1 MRKNVKQ
8 QFALRVLSTAALM
21 AMVSSIATAAF
32 ADTYDLTK
40 GSVTVETKANGIT
53 YVTQKDDKQVDGFAR
68 NKNNEVLNEHPDD
81 TGVTITSDG
90 KQTSNTITVETAKDQ
105 TTDVTL
111 EDVFINREGA
121 RNSDAEAALTVKGDG
136 DTNIELNGSNT
147 LSSTGAHAGLE
158 KTDAECSGTLTI
170 TDDKNDNGSDNN
182 GSEKKKDKY
191 GYSTGGDTGTL
202 AVIGGGSGGAGIG
215 GQGGPHDD
223 SRAQEIHDASNITIT
238 GGNISAGHTP
248 EGCDYNA
255 HWNPGAGIGG
265 GSHGGDGT
273 NITITGNAN
282 VDAYGSYYA
291 AGIGGADYYSK
302 KAEDGNWYTLGG
314 NGENITISGNAK
326 VTAQGGD
333 ASGIGGGEYGAGK
346 NIQIKDH
353 ADVHAYSGGQGA
365 GIGGGR
371 CCGGEVSISDN
382 ATVVA
387 KGENGG
393 SGIGSGCY
401 DGNPVP
407 SNRIDTTVTISD
419 NANVTAVGDALSAA
433 IGNGYKYNNIGKTD
447 ITITGGTITAIS
459 GSTYTHDDWLPSAIG
474 GSAQDEYGNP
484 VQNVTVTINGTTGN
498 TTINASCVNNIE
510 SAISKGNGTADIIGY
525 DTDGVSP
532 FGEDHSV
539 VVRMYKKGALTL
551 KDWDQNTHRYKSID
565 YNHGELYQ
573 TVHNRKYMEE
583 HPEIVD
589 PNKLKDG
596 DLHDW
601 QPDPDGKY
609 KAPTLE
615 EDGYVDCI
623 CSIDKCGQTK
633 RVVLPKLTPEPSEPD
648 VPGDNTPN
656 TPNKPDTP
664 KQPDGTTPAP
674 VTPDAPAQDGTA
686 PADTPAADTTADAA
700 VVPADAQNVV
710 QDAKPE
716 AAAAASTTAPT
727 AAAAVLPQ
735 TGANWLAV
743 VGTALSGLFLLAAG
757 FVLDRKNRRMN

>member
-8 QFALRVLSTAALM
+8 QLALRVLSTAALM

-32 ADTYDLTK
+32 ADTYDLNK
-40 GSVTVETKANGIT
+40 GSVTVETKEDGFT
-53 YVTQKDDKQVDGFAR
+53 YVTQKDDKQADGYAR
-68 NKNNEVLNEHPDD
+68 NENDD
-81 TGVTITSDG
+81 ILHDYQDKTGVTITSDG
-90 KQTSNTITVETAKDQ
+90 RQTSNTITVETAKDQ

-121 RNSDAEAALTVKGDG
+121 RNSNSEAALTVKGDG
-136 DTNIELNGSNT
+136 DTNIELNGNNT

-170 TDDKNDNGSDNN
+170 TDDKNNNGSD
-182 GSEKKKDKY
+182 KKKDEY

-215 GQGGPHDD
+215 GQGRIESD

-248 EGCDYNA
+248 DGCNYNY

-291 AGIGGADYYSK
+291 AGIGGSDYIWDDRGDKSYSS
-302 KAEDGNWYTLGG
+302 GG

-326 VTAQGGD
+326 VTARGWD
-333 ASGIGGGEYGAGK
+333 AAGIGGAEYGAGK
-346 NIQIKDH
+346 NIQIKDN
-353 ADVHAYSGGQGA
+353 ADVHAYSGGNGA

-371 CCGGEVSISDN
+371 GCGGEVSISGN
-382 ATVVA
+382 ATVFA
-387 KGENGG
+387 QGNNGG
-393 SGIGSGCY
+393 SGIGSGDYNC
-401 DGNPVP
+401 NEVAPE
-407 SNRIDTTVTISD
+407 RRDTTVTISD
-419 NANVTAVGDALSAA
+419 NATVTAIGSYHSAG
-433 IGNGYKYNNIGKTD
+433 IGNGSDHRNVGKTD
-447 ITITGGTITAIS
+447 ITITGGTVNAIS
-459 GSTYTHDDWLPSAIG
+459 GSKFASAIG
-474 GSAQDEYGNP
+474 GSTDYEDGSPA
-484 VQNVTVTINGTTGN
+484 QNVTVTINGTTGN
-498 TTINASCVNNIE
+498 TTINASCTEDVE

-525 DTDGVSP
+525 DADGVSP

-551 KDWDQNTHRYKSID
+551 KDWDQNTHRYNSID

-573 TVHNRKYMEE
+573 TVHNRKYMDEN
-583 HPEIVD
+583 
-589 PNKLKDG
+589 PNIDTKKLEDE

-601 QPDPDGKY
+601 KLVGKVVE
-609 KAPTLE
+609 PTLE
-615 EDGYVDCI
+615 KDGYADYI

-633 RVVLPKLTPEPSEPD
+633 HVVLPKLTPEPSEPD
-648 VPGDNTPN
+648 TPS
-656 TPNKPDTP
+656 TPETPDTP
-664 KQPDGTTPAP
+664 DTPSTPDTPEVTPADP
-674 VTPDAPAQDGTA
+674 AVTPDAVQ
-686 PADTPAADTTADAA
+686 ADAVPADAA
-700 VVPADAQNVV
+700 VTPAAAQNVV
-710 QDAKPE
+710 QDAKP
-716 AAAAASTTAPT
+716 AAAAT
-727 AAAAVLPQ
+727 AAVSAAALPQ

-743 VGTALSGLFLLAAG
+743 AGSALSGLFLLAAG
-757 FVLDRKNRRMN
+757 FVLDRKGRRMN

>member
-1 MRKNVKQ
+1 MRKNVKKQ
-8 QFALRVLSTAALM
+8 LALRVLSTAALV

-32 ADTYDLTK
+32 ADTYDLNK
-40 GSVTVETKANGIT
+40 GSVTVETKENGIT
-53 YVTQKDDKQVDGFAR
+53 YVTQLDNTQKDGYARNDKDDILHDYQDK
-68 NKNNEVLNEHPDD
+68 
-81 TGVTITSDG
+81 TGVTITSGG
-90 KQTSNTITVETAKDQ
+90 KQTENTITVETAKDQ

-121 RNSDAEAALTVKGDG
+121 WSSDSEAALTVKGDG
-136 DTNIELNGSNT
+136 DTNIELNGNNT

-170 TDDKNDNGSDNN
+170 TDDKNDDGSD
-182 GSEKKKDKY
+182 KKKDEY

-215 GQGGPHDD
+215 GQGRIESD

-291 AGIGGADYYSK
+291 AGIGGSDYIWDDRGDKSYSS
-302 KAEDGNWYTLGG
+302 GG

-326 VTAQGGD
+326 VTARGWD
-333 ASGIGGGEYGAGK
+333 AAGIGGAEYGAGK
-346 NIQIKDH
+346 NIQIKDN
-353 ADVHAYSGGQGA
+353 ADVHAYAGPNGA

-371 CCGGEVSISDN
+371 GCGGEVSISGN
-382 ATVVA
+382 ATVFA
-387 KGENGG
+387 QGDNGG
-393 SGIGSGCY
+393 AGIGSGDY
-401 DGNPVP
+401 N
-407 SNRIDTTVTISD
+407 SNDVAPERRDTTVTISD
-419 NANVTAVGDALSAA
+419 NATVTAIGSFNSAG
-433 IGNGYKYNNIGKTD
+433 IGNGSNHRNVGKTD
-447 ITITGGTITAIS
+447 ITITGGTVNAIS
-459 GSTYTHDDWLPSAIG
+459 GTGKYKYFSSAIG
-474 GSAQDEYGNP
+474 GGKDYEDGSPA
-484 VQNVTVTINGTTGN
+484 QNVTVTINGTTGN
-498 TTINASCVNNIE
+498 TTINASCTQDVE
-510 SAISKGNGTADIIGY
+510 SAISKGNNTADIIGY
-525 DTDGVSP
+525 DAGGVSP
-532 FGEDHSV
+532 FGEEHSV
-539 VVRMYKKGALTL
+539 VVRMYKKGSITL
-551 KDWDQNTHRYKSID
+551 DDWDRNTHRYNSID
-565 YNHGELYQ
+565 YTPGELYQ

-589 PNKLKDG
+589 INKLKDE

-601 QPDPDGKY
+601 KLVGKVVE
-609 KAPTLE
+609 PTLE
-615 EDGYVDCI
+615 KDGYADYI

-633 RVVLPKLTPEPSEPD
+633 HVVLPKLTPEPSEPD
-648 VPGDNTPN
+648 APSTPETPDTPD

-674 VTPDAPAQDGTA
+674 VTPDAPVQDSTA

-716 AAAAASTTAPT
+716 AAAVTSTAAP
-727 AAAAVLPQ
+727 AAAATLPQ

-743 VGTALSGLFLLAAG
+743 VGSALSGMFLLAAG

>member
-1 MRKNVKQ
+1 MRKNVKKQ
-8 QFALRVLSTAALM
+8 LALRVLSTAALV

-32 ADTYDLTK
+32 ADTYDLNK
-40 GSVTVETKANGIT
+40 GSVTVKTKDDGIT
-53 YVTQKDDKQVDGFAR
+53 YVTQE
-68 NKNNEVLNEHPDD
+68 NTEINEHPDD
-81 TGVTITSDG
+81 TGVTITSNG
-90 KQTSNTITVETAKDQ
+90 TQTSNTITVETAKDQ

-121 RNSDAEAALTVKGDG
+121 RNSDSEAALTVKGDG
-136 DTNIELNGSNT
+136 DTNIELNGNNT

-170 TDDKNDNGSDNN
+170 TDDKNDGKNGGSD
-182 GSEKKKDKY
+182 KKKDEY

-291 AGIGGADYYSK
+291 AGIGGSDYIWDDRGDKSYSS
-302 KAEDGNWYTLGG
+302 GG

-326 VTAQGGD
+326 VTARGWD
-333 ASGIGGGEYGAGK
+333 AAGIGGAEYGAGK
-346 NIQIKDH
+346 NIQIKDN
-353 ADVHAYSGGQGA
+353 ADVHAYAGPNGA

-371 CCGGEVSISDN
+371 GCGGEVSISGN
-382 ATVVA
+382 ATVFA
-387 KGENGG
+387 RGENGG
-393 SGIGSGCY
+393 SGIGAGDHNCN
-401 DGNPVP
+401 DVAPE
-407 SNRIDTTVTISD
+407 RRDTTVTISD
-419 NANVTAVGDALSAA
+419 NATVTAIGSYHSAG
-433 IGNGYKYNNIGKTD
+433 IGNGSDQRNVGKTD
-447 ITITGGTITAIS
+447 ITITGGTVNAIS
-459 GSTYTHDDWLPSAIG
+459 GSKFASAIG
-474 GSAQDEYGNP
+474 GSKDYEDGSPA
-484 VQNVTVTINGTTGN
+484 QNVTVTINGTTGN
-498 TTINASCVNNIE
+498 TTVNASCTEDVE

-525 DTDGVSP
+525 DADGVSP

-539 VVRMYKKGALTL
+539 VVRMYKKGSLTL
-551 KDWDQNTHRYKSID
+551 KDYDQNTHRYKSID
-565 YNHGELYQ
+565 YNPGELYQ
-573 TVHNRKYMEE
+573 TVHNRKYMDENL
-583 HPEIVD
+583 D
-589 PNKLKDG
+589 TTKLEDE

-601 QPDPDGKY
+601 KLNPEGKY
-609 KAPTLE
+609 KEPTLE
-615 EDGYVDCI
+615 EDGYADCI
-623 CSIDKCGQTK
+623 CGIDKCGQTK

-674 VTPDAPAQDGTA
+674 VAPDAPVQDVTA
-686 PADTPAADTTADAA
+686 PVDTLAADTTADAA

-716 AAAAASTTAPT
+716 AAAT
-727 AAAAVLPQ
+727 AAVSAAALPQ